1 MNAVKRKLVLM
12 VVEFL
17 LARLSADNLQ
27 RWMCA
32 SIEFGRR
39 QIVESDNKVDDYF
52 IPVLDAADEAFCK
65 NQPEI

>member
-1 MNAVKRKLVLM
+1 M

-17 LARLSADNLQ
+17 LAKLSADNLR

-39 QIVESDNKVDDYF
+39 QIIESDNKVDDYF
-52 IPVLDAADEAFCK
+52 LPIFDAADKEFCED
-65 NQPEI
+65 QVTE